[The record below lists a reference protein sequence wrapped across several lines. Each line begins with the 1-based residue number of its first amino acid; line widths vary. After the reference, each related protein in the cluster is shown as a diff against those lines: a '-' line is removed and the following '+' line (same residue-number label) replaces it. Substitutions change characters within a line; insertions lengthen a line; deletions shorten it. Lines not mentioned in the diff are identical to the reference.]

1 MSRPMTITVVA
12 LTAGMMLGVL
22 LAFGMRQPSDARA
35 QDGEGTAPIGSA
47 APVAI
52 APGPGGMWIVYGNRL
67 RVCVAGN
74 RPAGVEP
81 FTPECGEPLSLY

>member
-1 MSRPMTITVVA
+1 MSRPMAITIALLVGVA
-12 LTAGMMLGVL
+12 LGVV
-22 LAFGMRQPSDARA
+22 LAFGLRPASDVRA
-35 QDGEGTAPIGSA
+35 QPGEDPAPIGAA

-67 RVCVAGN
+67 RVCVAGE
-74 RPAGVEP
+74 RPAGIDP